1 MNPTCDYIAGSNKHN
16 ESQKK
21 NVHAICLCIISLMG
35 HLLLQNLHF
44 EIGHMGDD
52 VRIV

>member
-21 NVHAICLCIISLMG
+21 NVHAICLGNGTKNANKLSTNSLTMCPP
-35 HLLLQNLHF
+35 
-44 EIGHMGDD
+44 
-52 VRIV
+52 IVKYIAN